1 MFPELAILYLYSYFI
16 GAAPTAYLL
25 ARLVKGIDLRQY
37 GSGNLGGSNLL
48 RQAGKKGLIP
58 ALVFDFCF
66 KGVSPTI
73 LAFSLLPPG
82 TPGPLLLAAPLLALI
97 GNNWSVFLRGQG
109 GRGILVVCGMLFSLV
124 PILFALALLLYLA
137 GWRLTRSS
145 GVWVLI
151 ALAIL
156 PLLALLPL
164 PILTAG
170 WPALFGALSGM
181 AAAGQPPLSAASPFV
196 VSWYSLAILAV
207 VVGKRLLSNSAAFPE
222 ELPRRKVLF
231 NRLFRDRDV
240 DDRADWVA
248 RVPGGS

>member
-1 MFPELAILYLYSYFI
+1 MFPELPILYLYSYFI

-37 GSGNLGGSNLL
+37 GSGNVGGSNLL

-66 KGVSPTI
+66 KGVSPTL
-73 LAFSLLPPG
+73 LALYLLPPE
-82 TPGPLLLAAPLLALI
+82 TPGPLLLAAPLLALA
-97 GNNWSVFLRGQG
+97 GNNWSLFLRGQG
-109 GRGILVVCGMLFSLV
+109 GRGILVVCGMLFALV

-151 ALAIL
+151 ALAAL
-156 PLLALLPL
+156 PLLAQL
-164 PILTAG
+164 PIPMLTAG
-170 WPALFGALSGM
+170 WPAWFGALNGT
-181 AAAGQPPLSAASPFV
+181 AAAGPPPLSAISPFM
-196 VSWYSLAILAV
+196 VSWYGLAILAV
-207 VVGKRLLSNSAAFPE
+207 VIVKRLLSNSAAFPE

>member
-66 KGVSPTI
+66 KGVSPTV

-82 TPGPLLLAAPLLALI
+82 TPWPLLLAAPLLALA

-124 PILFALALLLYLA
+124 PVLFALALLLYLA

-151 ALAIL
+151 ALAAL

-170 WPALFGALSGM
+170 WPAMFGAISGM
-181 AAAGQPPLSAASPFV
+181 AAAGTPALSAASPFV

-207 VVGKRLLSNSAAFPE
+207 VVGKRLLSNSATFPE

-240 DDRADWVA
+240 DDRGDWVA